1 MIERVV
7 IAGLLAL
14 KDYIATHV
22 LTCLIPAFLLAGG
35 MVTFID
41 REGILDHLG
50 GSANKLKSFSL
61 ASVGGVVLAACSCTA
76 IPVAGG
82 LYFSGAGI
90 GVAFILLWTI
100 PAINILALIYTG
112 TLLGTEMMLSRVV
125 AVLLLA
131 FAVGW
136 VMTVC
141 FRKEPEKTA
150 APKPDREKS
159 TLISGL
165 HLTLLLLILA
175 SLLLPNYL
183 VREGTYL
190 QKVLVWG
197 AATTVTFAFALFIL
211 PMQKI
216 SDWLRE
222 SWWFVRVIFPLLFA
236 GVFLVGVVGEAIPE
250 DWIKGLVGG
259 NHLGDTAIATMIG
272 AITYFATLTEAP
284 FVDTMMGLGMA
295 KGPAL
300 ALLLAGP
307 GLSLPNWLV
316 TAKVFGIRPALVYVP
331 TIVILS
337 ALAGWLFGILVFG

>member
-1 MIERVV
+1 MIERLVA
-7 IAGLLAL
+7 AGLLAL

-22 LTCLIPAFLLAGG
+22 LTCMVPAFLLAGG

-41 REGILDHLG
+41 REGILDYLG
-50 GSANKLKSFSL
+50 DSANKLKSFSL

-76 IPVAGG
+76 IPVASG

-112 TLLGTEMMLSRVV
+112 TLLGTEMMLSRIV

-131 FAVGW
+131 FVVGG
-136 VMTVC
+136 VMTLC
-141 FRKEPEKTA
+141 FRKQP
-150 APKPDREKS
+150 EKS
-159 TLISGL
+159 TAPESGRSKRSLISGRYL
-165 HLTLLLLILA
+165 VLLLLVLA

-183 VREGTYL
+183 FREGTYL
-190 QKVLVWG
+190 QKVMVWG
-197 AATTVTFAFALFIL
+197 TATIVTFAFALSFL
-211 PMQKI
+211 PRQKI

-222 SWWFVRVIFPLLFA
+222 SWWFVRVIFPLLIVGIFI
-236 GVFLVGVVGEAIPE
+236 VGVAGEAIPE
-250 DWIKGLVGG
+250 DWIGGLVGG
-259 NHLGDTAIATMIG
+259 NHLGDAAIATMIG

-284 FVDTMMGLGMA
+284 FVDTMMDLGMA

-307 GLSLPNWLV
+307 GLSLPNWLI
-316 TAKVFGIRPALVYVP
+316 TAKVFGIRPTLVYVP

-337 ALAGWLFGILVFG
+337 ALMGWLFGILIFG